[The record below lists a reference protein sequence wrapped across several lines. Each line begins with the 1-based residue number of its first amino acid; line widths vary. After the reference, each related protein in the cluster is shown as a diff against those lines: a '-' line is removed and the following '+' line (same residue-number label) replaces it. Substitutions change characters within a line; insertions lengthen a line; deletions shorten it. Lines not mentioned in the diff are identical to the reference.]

1 MVLEAHQKIKEEKH
15 RLEQERQIK
24 EMERHRIQEIR
35 RQQYFSEQ
43 KQKINEYKVKK
54 QIIDDF
60 LRANQ
65 IYTIGNLSHSEDL
78 R

>member
-1 MVLEAHQKIKEEKH
+1 MEKQ
-15 RLEQERQIK
+15 RINEQ
-24 EMERHRIQEIR
+24 R
-35 RQQYFSEQ
+35 RQMYFAEQ

-65 IYTIGNLSHSEDL
+65 IYTIGEL